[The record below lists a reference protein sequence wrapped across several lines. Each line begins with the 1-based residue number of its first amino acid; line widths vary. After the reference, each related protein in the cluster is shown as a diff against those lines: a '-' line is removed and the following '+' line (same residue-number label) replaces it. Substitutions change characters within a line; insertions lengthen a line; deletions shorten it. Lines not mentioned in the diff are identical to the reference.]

1 MSAIRK
7 NSQDLCPGGIN
18 ERWNI
23 FSSEKSLWLDEEETA
38 QYVLFSLNIK
48 FCSRTAVLGNV
59 LLVLKGCGLTWWD
72 VRCPPK
78 LLCDSSSLLVRR
90 EKIKGKFHELRLRTG
105 EVTH

>member
-7 NSQDLCPGGIN
+7 NSQDLSPGGIN

-59 LLVLKGCGLTWWD
+59 LLVFKGCGLTWWD